1 MLVENMFRKFREELL
16 ECCRKFC
23 DCCSNTMGSQI
34 VEFAV
39 SLPLLAAVIIGITDF
54 SSAFNLKFKLSN
66 AAHEGARFAS
76 TQTTSDLTNAPPAS
90 ITAIRDVVNSYLVG
104 DRVNTC
110 GLASA
115 TPTNSGLIWTYT
127 ANTGCPGTFTLTID
141 RGNTFVTG
149 GVTVEATRV
158 SVNYPFRWRFSKVIR
173 VLIPGA
179 VYAGVSYLSNS
190 SVMQNLN

>member
-1 MLVENMFRKFREELL
+1 MPVENMAVTIRERLKRWQMLFE
-16 ECCRKFC
+16 
-23 DCCSNTMGSQI
+23 TTGSQI

-54 SSAFNLKFKLSN
+54 SSACNLKFKLSN

-76 TQTTSDLTNAPPAS
+76 SQSTSDLTDVPSAS
-90 ITAIRDVVNSYLVG
+90 IAAIRDVVNSYLAG

-115 TPTNSGLIWTYT
+115 TPANSGLIWTYT

-141 RGNTFVTG
+141 RGSTTVTG
-149 GVTVEATRV
+149 GLTVEATRV
-158 SVNYPFRWRFSKVIR
+158 SVSYPFQWRFSKVIR

-179 VYAGVSYLSNS
+179 VYQGVSNLTNE

>member
-1 MLVENMFRKFREELL
+1 MFVERTIREQVRRCRNLWR
-16 ECCRKFC
+16 CCC
-23 DCCSNTMGSQI
+23 TQTTGSQI

-66 AAHEGARFAS
+66 AAHEGVRFAS
-76 TQTTSDLTNAPPAS
+76 TQSTSDLTNAPPPS
-90 ITAIRDVVNSYLVG
+90 ITAIRDVVNSYLIG

-115 TPTNSGLIWTYT
+115 TPANSGLVWTY
-127 ANTGCPGTFTLTID
+127 AASTGCPGTFTLTID

>member
-1 MLVENMFRKFREELL
+1 MKRIRLQLRLCLDQWR
-16 ECCRKFC
+16 C
-23 DCCSNTMGSQI
+23 CCSQTSGSQI

-76 TQTTSDLTNAPPAS
+76 TQSTSDLTDTPPAS

-110 GLASA
+110 GLATA
-115 TPTNSGLIWTYT
+115 TPTNSAGLIWTYT
-127 ANTGCPGTFTLTID
+127 ASTGCPGTFTLTID
-141 RGNTFVTG
+141 RGNTTVTG
-149 GVTVEATRV
+149 GLTVEATRV
-158 SVNYPFRWRFSKVIR
+158 SVSYPFQWRFSKVIR

-179 VYAGVSYLSNS
+179 VYAGVSNLTNE
-190 SVMQNLN
+190 SVMQNLK

>member
-1 MLVENMFRKFREELL
+1 MGVQSVTVTIWKQLMRCADFLR
-16 ECCRKFC
+16 CCN
-23 DCCSNTMGSQI
+23 DTAGSQI
-34 VEFAV
+34 AEFAV

-66 AAHEGARFAS
+66 AAHEGARLAS
-76 TQTTSDLTNAPPAS
+76 TQTTSDLTDTPPAS
-90 ITAIRDVVNSYLVG
+90 LTAIRDVVNSYLVG

-115 TPTNSGLIWTYT
+115 TPTNAGLVWTYT

-141 RGNTFVTG
+141 RGNTTITG
-149 GVTVEATRV
+149 GLTVEATRV
-158 SVNYPFRWRFSKVIR
+158 SVSYPFQWRFSKVIR

-179 VYAGVSYLSNS
+179 VYAGVSNLTNE
-190 SVMQNLN
+190 SVMQNLK